1 MGVGFTT
8 EDSNSHLQYRMS
20 CSLQFVISRTYT
32 MIHSSACILIE
43 INFPNSTWNMCTIAA
58 LTGCGTMK
66 VYKMLGVQ
74 SMEYLS
80 LVGLIVVIF
89 KITEGDVFVYVF
101 HSPCLQE
108 NQNK

>member
-1 MGVGFTT
+1 
-8 EDSNSHLQYRMS
+8 
-20 CSLQFVISRTYT
+20 
-32 MIHSSACILIE
+32 
-43 INFPNSTWNMCTIAA
+43 
-58 LTGCGTMK
+58 MK

-101 HSPCLQE
+101 HSPCLHK
-108 NQNK
+108 NQISRLNKIIKQLDSNLEAALAS